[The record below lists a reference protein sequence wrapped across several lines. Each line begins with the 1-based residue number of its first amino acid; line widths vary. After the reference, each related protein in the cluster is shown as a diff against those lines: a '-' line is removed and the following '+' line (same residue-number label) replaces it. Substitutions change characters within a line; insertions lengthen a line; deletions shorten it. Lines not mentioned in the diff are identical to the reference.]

1 MGYSGEYMPEDDRK
15 PGALGREKLP
25 TSELK
30 IQVWRNSADQDWSL
44 EINNKRYSS
53 IPFEIVKQLVAQ
65 ALSDSGKS
73 LIERRNNRKC

>member
-1 MGYSGEYMPEDDRK
+1 MGHSEEYMPEDGRD

-53 IPFEIVKQLVAQ
+53 IPFESVRQLVAH
-65 ALSDSGKS
+65 AISDSRKS
-73 LIERRNNRKC
+73 LLERRKNRTC